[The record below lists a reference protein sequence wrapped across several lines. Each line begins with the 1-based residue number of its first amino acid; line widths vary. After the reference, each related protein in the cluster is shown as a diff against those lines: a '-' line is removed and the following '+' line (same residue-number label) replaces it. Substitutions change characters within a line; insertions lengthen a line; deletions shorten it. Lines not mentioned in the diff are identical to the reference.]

1 MKLKLTAFIILL
13 SGLMFRSN
21 VVAQVV
27 ETEGFVAIECE
38 STSSPLGQWI
48 RVKSGD
54 ANFIS
59 AASGGEHLEFTGNS
73 PSGGG
78 ANSPLSY
85 TFTINTPGTYALV
98 LRCSKRLAGAASD
111 LCNDSYV
118 KMAGDFTSPYTG
130 APTAEPDVAGLSR
143 NEKFFGGNA
152 HPSLGWATQ
161 LDYLGHIKIKP
172 RYVLKAGKTYTLTF
186 SGRSQRF
193 NIDYFVLFN
202 ESVMNQT
209 QAQAKTPEDMVP
221 KYCEKIDYTKWNLTK
236 PAGYEAQGV
245 QEAGRQ
251 AIQINT
257 TQQPTNKWAAAKA
270 TFAGETGTYDVVLTS
285 LLETDGEC
293 SYKVKINGAEVLQFQ
308 NKRILGT
315 STPDYTP
322 YVVGVKNIEIPKNA
336 VIQVDF
342 LSNSNGLVPEG
353 GGFAWARG
361 RWRSLEIGTCAGTSV
376 DLWVSGDPND
386 TDGDGVA
393 DSIDNCPH
401 IGNPNQ
407 TDMDGDLKGDACD
420 DDIDGDGVL
429 NAADNCPLEPNPGQ
443 EDRDGDGIGDICD
456 PNPDD
461 ACAENPTIDGLQG
474 GPNGAQEGQTAYA
487 SNIVPGVIEAENFDN
502 GGPGVAFADHD
513 DIREAGSN
521 QNYRPTEALDIDEL
535 DGTDES
541 TGLVIGYIKS
551 AGEWAEYTI
560 DVQEDGIY
568 TVDVTYGSNGIK
580 KIYLIVDGKKG
591 CLQTLNST
599 GKASTYMTMTA
610 TGTFELTKGKHVFAW
625 VNETALALNIDK
637 FEFKKVGD
645 VGIENRGVKPI
656 TVAYPNPFTGEITL
670 FSQSVIQP
678 QAVAIFDVTGKS
690 VSVSPVHISDNQ
702 LRMNFSEYQRGI
714 YFVRINYKNMSETI
728 RIIKE

>member
-1 MKLKLTAFIILL
+1 MKLKLTAYFMLL
-13 SGLMFRSN
+13 SILIIGSN

-38 STSSPLGQWI
+38 STSSPLGKWVK
-48 RVKSGD
+48 VKSGD

-73 PSGGG
+73 PSGGS

-98 LRCSKRLAGAASD
+98 LRCSKRLEGATTD
-111 LCNDSYV
+111 LCNDAYV

-130 APTAEPDVAGLSR
+130 DPSAEPDVAGLSR
-143 NEKFFGGNA
+143 NEKYFGGSA
-152 HPSLGWATQ
+152 HPGLGWATQ

-172 RYVLKAGKTYTLTF
+172 RYVFKAGQTYTLTF

-193 NIDYFVLFN
+193 NIDYFVLYN
-202 ESVMNQT
+202 ESVMNQS
-209 QAQAKTPEDMVP
+209 QAQEKKPSDMIP
-221 KYCEKIDYTKWNLTK
+221 KYCAKLDYTKWDLSK

-245 QEAGRQ
+245 QEAGKQ
-251 AIQINT
+251 GIQINT

-270 TFAGETGTYDVVLTS
+270 TFAGETGTYDVVFTS

-315 STPDYTP
+315 ATPDYTP
-322 YVVGVKNIEIPKNA
+322 YVVGVKNIEIPQNA

-342 LSNSNGLVPEG
+342 ISNSNELVTEG
-353 GGFAWARG
+353 AGFAWARG
-361 RWRSLEIGTCAGTSV
+361 RWRSLEIGTCAGTNV

-386 TDGDGVA
+386 TDGDGVP
-393 DSIDNCPH
+393 DSTDNCPH
-401 IGNPNQ
+401 IGNPSQ
-407 TDMDGDLKGDACD
+407 ADMDGDLMGDACD
-420 DDIDGDGVL
+420 DDIDGDGIA

-456 PNPDD
+456 PNPDN
-461 ACAENPTIDGLQG
+461 ACAENPTENGLSG

-487 SNIVPGVIEAENFDN
+487 PNVVPGIIEAENFDN
-502 GGPGVAFADHD
+502 GGSGVAFADHD

-521 QNYRPTEALDIDEL
+521 QNYRPTETLDIDEL
-535 DGTDES
+535 DGVNEVS
-541 TGLVIGYIKS
+541 GLVIGYIKS
-551 AGEWAEYTI
+551 VGEWAEYTI

-568 TVDVTYGSNGIK
+568 SIDVTYGCNGTK
-580 KIYLIVDGKKG
+580 KMYMIVDGKKG

-599 GKASTYMTMTA
+599 GKASSYNTVTA
-610 TGTFELTKGKHVFAW
+610 TGTYELAKGKHVFAW
-625 VNETALALNIDK
+625 VNESALALNFDK

-645 VGIENRGVKPI
+645 VGIEATHI
-656 TVAYPNPFTGEITL
+656 QSLTVAYPNPFTGDVKL
-670 FSQSVIQP
+670 FSRRLLHPKWVT
-678 QAVAIFDVTGKS
+678 VFDVTGKS
-690 VSVSPVHISDNQ
+690 VSVCPAIVGNNELLLDFEGLQ
-702 LRMNFSEYQRGI
+702 KGI
-714 YFVRINYKNMSETI
+714 YLIHIQHNSSTEII